1 MKILLLTLSSI
12 ILISDCIERKL
23 LPKVPIYA
31 MTLLKAEPG
40 QTANGKVEM
49 VSYRGGLTY
58 IKATI
63 KDLSPGSHGLHI
75 H

>member
-12 ILISDCIERKL
+12 ILISNCGQKNCI
-23 LPKVPIYA
+23 PIVPVYS

-49 VSYRGGLTY
+49 V
-58 IKATI
+58 
-63 KDLSPGSHGLHI
+63 
-75 H
+75 